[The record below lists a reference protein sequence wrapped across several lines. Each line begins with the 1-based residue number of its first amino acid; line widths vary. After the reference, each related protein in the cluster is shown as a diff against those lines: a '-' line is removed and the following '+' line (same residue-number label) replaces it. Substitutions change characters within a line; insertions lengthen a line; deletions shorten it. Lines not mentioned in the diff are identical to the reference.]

1 MLPPTTRRLPC
12 SRRRNNRIQGMQMN
26 KLLWIAACVA
36 LMAGGPSLAANPAAG
51 KEKSKT
57 CAACHGPD
65 GNSAAPDFPRLA
77 GQNYDYLVKALSEYK
92 AGERKNAIMA
102 PLAGALSRGDIEDLA
117 AFYSRQSG
125 LTVKY

>member
-1 MLPPTTRRLPC
+1 MKML
-12 SRRRNNRIQGMQMN
+12 
-26 KLLWIAACVA
+26 KKVFWIAGCAV
-36 LMAGGPSLAANPAAG
+36 LMAGGVAQAANPAAG

-77 GQNYDYLVKALSEYK
+77 GQHYDYLVKALSDYK
-92 AGERKNAIMA
+92 SGDRKNAIMA
-102 PLAGALSRGDIEDLA
+102 PLANTLSKRDIEDLA
-117 AFYSRQSG
+117 AFYSRQQG